1 MIKEKVATLEQL
13 PELAKEIVTILPQDT
28 VIFLRGNLA
37 AGKTTLVKA
46 LADAKG
52 NSQTVTSPTFSI
64 QQIYGDSLYHY
75 DLYQCPNE
83 KFMQIGLLDE
93 LENSGWHLI
102 EWGDEELYELLK
114 SLGFEVVIMEIT
126 PKDRGR
132 HYRIITDA

>member
-1 MIKEKVATLEQL
+1 MTKEIVATLEEL
-13 PELAKEIVTILPQDT
+13 PKLAQEIVNILPDNA

-46 LADAKG
+46 LASAKG
-52 NSQTVTSPTFSI
+52 DSQIVTSPTFSI

-83 KFMQIGLLDE
+83 KFLQMGLLDE

-102 EWGDEELYELLK
+102 EWGDDELHELLK
-114 SLGFEVVIMEIT
+114 SIGIQVIIIEIT
-126 PKDRGR
+126 PIENGR
-132 HYRIITDA
+132 QYRILTDA